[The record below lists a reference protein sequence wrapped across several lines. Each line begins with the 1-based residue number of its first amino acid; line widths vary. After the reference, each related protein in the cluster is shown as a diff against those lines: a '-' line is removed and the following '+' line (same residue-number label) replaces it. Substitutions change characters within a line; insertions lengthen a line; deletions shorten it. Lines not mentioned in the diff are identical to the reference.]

1 MAMDNMGLVRRYI
14 EEVWNKGNLGVLDEL
29 VSEKFVAVEPV
40 VGELRGMNALR
51 EQVQAFRGAF
61 PDLRLTIDDI
71 GTTGDRVFTRWTA
84 RGTHRGIF
92 MGIPPT
98 NNRGEVHGITI
109 DRIEGGKMVE
119 HHQSY
124 DSLVFLQIMGAVPPL
139 ERLMKGQGVSQPAA
153 RPQA

>member
-14 EEVWNKGNLGVLDEL
+14 EEVWNKGNLGVIDEL
-29 VSEKFVAVEPV
+29 VSDKFVGVEPV
-40 VGELRGMNALR
+40 IGEVRGLNALR

-109 DRIEGGKMVE
+109 DRIAGGKLVE
-119 HHQSY
+119 HHESY
-124 DSLVFLQIMGAVPPL
+124 DSLQFLQLMGAVPPL
-139 ERLMKGQGVSQPAA
+139 DRLMKGQGVGQPAA

>member
-1 MAMDNMGLVRRYI
+1 MAMDNIGLVRRYI
-14 EEVWNKGNLGVLDEL
+14 EEVWNKGDLKVIDEL
-29 VSEKFVAVEPV
+29 VSDKFVAVEPV
-40 VGELRGMNALR
+40 VGELRGLNALR

-61 PDLRLTIDDI
+61 PDLRITIDDI
-71 GTTGDRVFTRWTA
+71 GTTGDRVFTRWTG

-109 DRIEGGKMVE
+109 DRIAGGKIVE
-119 HHQSY
+119 HHESY

-139 ERLMKGQGVSQPAA
+139 DRLMKGQAVGQPTA
-153 RPQA
+153 RA